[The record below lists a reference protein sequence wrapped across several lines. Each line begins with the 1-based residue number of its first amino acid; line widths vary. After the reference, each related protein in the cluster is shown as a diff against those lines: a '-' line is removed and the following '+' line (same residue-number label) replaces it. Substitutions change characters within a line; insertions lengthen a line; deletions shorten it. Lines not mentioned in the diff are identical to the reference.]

1 MRRKRQHRGN
11 VCVYYDKKT
20 KRHRVQVTRS
30 DRSRVTHSCATEAQA
45 KSIAAEAREQLQNEC
60 QTIGQAIEMYLDE
73 LRDRGVT
80 HEYIVSVRCHL
91 YLMFPDRDNQHIT
104 QLRPNVCKRMY
115 RDVRNLGKSVDY
127 HRNCLIT
134 SRSMAKWLVEEGVI
148 ESNPFAEIEGK
159 GKRKKGK
166 TQLTM
171 DESRRFLNACVT
183 YEHPI
188 LRADGRNR
196 MRTPKLDP
204 QIGVTAAMTCLLLG
218 LRCSEIARLSP
229 RSIDEGGTILRVEQ
243 TKTEA
248 GKRKLQIPEIL
259 QSRMP
264 ALVAADITRN
274 HISNWVHK
282 MCRIAGVT
290 EVGPHALRGTH
301 ASLATDAGATGPLVS
316 AALGHASQS
325 VTKGHYTDANA
336 TAQAAQRSA
345 LSRLNW
351 EAKLKGTSQGT
362 SCLIEKE
369 KPQGGSPEVSKNTS
383 LLN

>member
-1 MRRKRQHRGN
+1 
-11 VCVYYDKKT
+11 
-20 KRHRVQVTRS
+20 
-30 DRSRVTHSCATEAQA
+30 
-45 KSIAAEAREQLQNEC
+45 
-60 QTIGQAIEMYLDE
+60 MYLDE
-73 LRDRGVT
+73 LRDREVT
-80 HEYIVSVRCHL
+80 HEYIVSVSCHL
-91 YLMFPDRDNQHIT
+91 RLMFPDRDNQHVT
-104 QLRPNVCKRMY
+104 QLHPDVCKRLY
-115 RDVRNLGKSVDY
+115 RDLRKLGKSVDY
-127 HRNCLIT
+127 QRNCLIT
-134 SRSMAKWLVEEGVI
+134 SRSMCKWLKEEGVI
-148 ESNPFAEIEGK
+148 ESNPFASIEGK

-171 DESRRFLNACVT
+171 DESKRFLDACVD
-183 YEHPI
+183 YEHPT

-218 LRCSEIARLSP
+218 LRCSEIARLTP
-229 RSIDEGGTILRVEQ
+229 RSIDEGGTVLRVEQ

-248 GKRKLQIPEIL
+248 GKRKLKIPEVL

-282 MCRIAGVT
+282 MCRIADVT

-301 ASLATDAGATGPLVS
+301 ASLATEVGATGPQIT
-316 AALGHASQS
+316 AALGHGSQT

-351 EAKLKGTSQGT
+351 EGKLKGTSQGT
-362 SCLIEKE
+362 SCLLEKE
-369 KPQGGSPEVSKNTS
+369 KPQGCSPEVSNKH
-383 LLN
+383 